1 MTIQSVSC
9 HILCMVISISKN
21 QMNKYRKV
29 ILLSLK
35 IGIGSSLALYIAQSL
50 GLDYAVSA
58 GTITL
63 LTMMTSKCETV
74 KLSACRLATFTMT
87 VLIAWMLFSHIE
99 SPWIAYGV
107 LLAITVFLA
116 EILEWRATISV
127 NAVIAAHLVTNH
139 DFSDG
144 AIRNEF
150 LLVLIGVAFAIIFN
164 LFHNNSSHK
173 KQIISK
179 MRSVEGRLQMI
190 IGALSAYLSNREME
204 RNVWDD
210 ICALEKDIQDCI
222 REAYEYQ
229 GNTFN
234 YHPEYYI
241 SYFEMRQSQCQIL
254 HNLHY
259 EMKKI
264 RVMPEQA
271 KIVAEYML
279 YLADFV
285 RECNCPD
292 AQLERLEDMIK
303 TIRETKLPRT
313 NEEFESRALLYH
325 ILLDLEDFL
334 KCKMRFVKELDESKR
349 RIYWKNEEKSQ
360 R

>member
-1 MTIQSVSC
+1 MN
-9 HILCMVISISKN
+9 KN
-21 QMNKYRKV
+21 QKI

-63 LTMMTSKCETV
+63 LTLMTSKCETV
-74 KLSACRLATFTMT
+74 KLSVCRLATFTMT
-87 VLIAWMLFSHIE
+87 ALIAWMLFSHIE
-99 SPWIAYGV
+99 SSWIAYGV
-107 LLAITVFLA
+107 LLAITVFIA
-116 EILEWRATISV
+116 EVFEWRATISV

-144 AIRNEF
+144 AIWNEF
-150 LLVLIGVAFAIIFN
+150 LLVLIGVVFAVIFN
-164 LFHNNSSHK
+164 LFHHNSGHK
-173 KQIISK
+173 RQIISN
-179 MRSVEGRLQMI
+179 MRSIEGRLQMI

-204 RNVWDD
+204 RNVWND
-210 ICALEKDIQDCI
+210 ICALKKDIQACI

-234 YHPEYYI
+234 HHPEYYI

-264 RVMPEQA
+264 RVMPKQA

-292 AQLERLEDMIK
+292 EQMERLEAIIK
-303 TIRETKLPRT
+303 TIRETELPKT

-334 KCKMRFVKELDESKR
+334 KYKMRFVKELDETKR
-349 RIYWKNEEKSQ
+349 RIYWKNEEK
-360 R
+360 